1 MQKRRLL
8 FAVLL
13 GSLVTGCS
21 CEWAG
26 AGSGGASAD
35 DAARCVSLVAG
46 LGMNLHVQPTD
57 HFLMVSNADSA
68 SAASTG
74 QFLEQVSNRF
84 YSSLAQAGFAPK
96 PSSDKLV
103 CVLLDSYKNMDAY
116 GRKADGVDAS
126 WMDGYYSYQTNRTAV
141 VRQGGL
147 EASRA
152 STGSPKPAGV
162 AALARSPGDLPA
174 VSGLNLTTVTHELAH
189 QLAFNSGLQR
199 RDVTYPFWLTEG
211 LATNFEADNPGSCG
225 VPSQDSR
232 YRSRLASAKAGR
244 NLITLGQFVGMT
256 ELSSSS
262 TQSTINSYAQAWGLF
277 HFLLQHHRKELRQY
291 MADLAQ
297 AFPAHQDSQS
307 LQRRFI
313 SAFGPIEPL
322 EREFLRFAD
331 GSMQ

>member
-1 MQKRRLL
+1 M
-8 FAVLL
+8 
-13 GSLVTGCS
+13 
-21 CEWAG
+21 
-26 AGSGGASAD
+26 
-35 DAARCVSLVAG
+35 
-46 LGMNLHVQPTD
+46 D
-57 HFLMVSNADSA
+57 HFLLLSSNSDNGT
-68 SAASTG
+68 AATG
-74 QFLEQVSNRF
+74 QFLEQVHNRF
-84 YSSLAQAGFAPK
+84 YETFGQAGFSLRPI
-96 PSSDKLV
+96 PDKLI
-103 CVLLDSYKNMDAY
+103 CVLLDSYAQLDAY
-116 GRKADGVDAS
+116 GRAADGAQAS
-126 WMDGYYSYQTNRTAV
+126 WMDGYYSYRTNRV
-141 VRQGGL
+141 VFVR
-147 EASRA
+147 
-152 STGSPKPAGV
+152 TGGV
-162 AALARSPGDLPA
+162 ARAGDSGPSSYSAARAAA
-174 VSGLNLTTVTHELAH
+174 VSDPSRGQASCGQFNPRTASHELAH

-297 AFPAHQDSQS
+297 AFPAHQDAQS